1 MSSIDYEKLFRF
13 LFEVPLW
20 EELNRAERGDEEAAR
35 NVLGAIA
42 FLTSTKNV
50 HPNTGEVL
58 PVPGFVRDYLSR
70 AFGRMA
76 AGVSPDKAL
85 HLNQGKKGRSPDSY
99 SRKILAASIVEYLH
113 RFHELP
119 VDQACSKAEEVIG
132 GIIEAPQ
139 IRCSLGAVGAF
150 SRQESLQ
157 RRLHPQ
163 VLLRPR
169 GARVYKAVTR
179 RHVRLVRV
187 SGIALSYGSDRHKA
201 GQ

>member
-1 MSSIDYEKLFRF
+1 MSSIDYGKLFRF

-139 IRCSLGAVGAF
+139 IRCSLGPWEPFRGKKVCNED
-150 SRQESLQ
+150 SIRKYYYDQEVQESIK
-157 RRLHPQ
+157 RSR
-163 VLLRPR
+163 
-169 GARVYKAVTR
+169 AVTF
-179 RHVRLVRV
+179 
-187 SGIALSYGSDRHKA
+187 D
-201 GQ
+201 

>member
-58 PVPGFVRDYLSR
+58 PVPSFVRDYLSR
-70 AFGRMA
+70 ALGRMA
-76 AGVSPDKAL
+76 AGVSPDRAL
-85 HLNQGKKGRSPDSY
+85 HLNHGKKGRSPDSY

-119 VDQACSKAEEVIG
+119 VDQACSEAEEVIG
-132 GIIEAPQ
+132 GIIEAHKSDAHWGPWEPFRGKKVCNEDS
-139 IRCSLGAVGAF
+139 IRKYYYDQEV
-150 SRQESLQ
+150 QESIK
-157 RRLHPQ
+157 RSR
-163 VLLRPR
+163 
-169 GARVYKAVTR
+169 AVTF
-179 RHVRLVRV
+179 
-187 SGIALSYGSDRHKA
+187 D
-201 GQ
+201 